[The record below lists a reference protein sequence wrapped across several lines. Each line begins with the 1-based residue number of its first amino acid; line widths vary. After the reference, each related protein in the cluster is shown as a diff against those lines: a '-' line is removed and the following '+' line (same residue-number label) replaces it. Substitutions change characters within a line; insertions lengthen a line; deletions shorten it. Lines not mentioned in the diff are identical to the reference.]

1 MKEELTR
8 VKPPKISGSFADREK
23 GRNINISTLLGT
35 KASKWV
41 KKKNSYSPDVH
52 FAKVKPLIATF
63 LLNKRRRRN
72 ADQFTGLW
80 RRMEGGKTTYNA
92 KLKEKQHRTATSVIC
107 IFIIQQLKR
116 LMAPSISSLL
126 CAGLDQKCS
135 PLCLLTEMTLSRR
148 RPLRPRG
155 RLTVL

>member
-1 MKEELTR
+1 MKEELTS

-41 KKKNSYSPDVH
+41 KKKQFFTGCTFS
-52 FAKVKPLIATF
+52 KVKPLIATF

-72 ADQFTGLW
+72 ADQFTCLW
-80 RRMEGGKTTYNA
+80 RRMEGEKTTYNA
-92 KLKEKQHRTATSVIC
+92 KLNEKQHRAATSVIC

-126 CAGLDQKCS
+126 CAGLDQNCS